1 LLRSKPCSAGTNFV
15 WQKKN
20 SPLEVRTICLANVI
34 PKLPNNIPRPP
45 PPQLL
50 LYYRFAK
57 QYSGGFSSRQIF
69 NVKVLLKGLPNNI
82 EDYPRPEVVKVLL
95 KKKLPF
101 RVAFR
106 LVGVLTSNA

>member
-1 LLRSKPCSAGTNFV
+1 VTILFG
-15 WQKKN
+15 KKRIHHGGSHN
-20 SPLEVRTICLANVI
+20 LFGKCNTEIAKQYLERVFTKFSCITD
-34 PKLPNNIPRPP
+34 
-45 PPQLL
+45 
-50 LYYRFAK
+50 FAK

-106 LVGVLTSNA
+106 LVGVLTFNV